1 VLQQWAFCIRWRGR
15 NQGGKCLPTS
25 SSTFDRFDVLL
36 RHDCCFPFL
45 ELHVARTL
53 GCAVAAL
60 FILHEW
66 FVRENSVISDVRSVT
81 PLVSLFAWRIEK
93 VSFICVLCFLSTDF
107 HVKLNIAKLILFHSL
122 FLLQLANFI
131 FLHAH
136 RKEERKRKKPQNL
149 KLPNSRQ
156 FLQDAADKNCSR

>member
-1 VLQQWAFCIRWRGR
+1 MLQQSAFCIRWRGR

-93 VSFICVLCFLSTDF
+93 VSFICVLCFFVDRFSPKTEQSETNPAPF
-107 HVKLNIAKLILFHSL
+107 AV
-122 FLLQLANFI
+122 FLLQLENLI

-136 RKEERKRKKPQNL
+136 RKEERTKEAPKFKIG
-149 KLPNSRQ
+149 
-156 FLQDAADKNCSR
+156 